1 MDYRSIAKIVT
12 NLIDGILTIYVS
24 GAGEVKT
31 NPDEEILRT
40 EVKTE
45 EKPTTNINTNV
56 YCGECLSRH
65 YLKAL
70 GLLEEAERFSVS
82 KGYITPE
89 ARDRIRMAVKEIVTA
104 EEDFGIVTDK
114 TLEKKLDE
122 LKAMQRDIRKWM
134 WQNGLLTS
142 EKDINKLREAIAM
155 VKTLSDRAHQ
165 IFEEYMSTCEKCK
178 VRA

>member
-1 MDYRSIAKIVT
+1 MDYRTIAKVVT
-12 NLIDGILTIYVS
+12 NLIDGILTIYASSVS
-24 GAGEVKT
+24 EIKT
-31 NPDEEILRT
+31 STVDTDIKVEEPRS
-40 EVKTE
+40 VVQKGVDS
-45 EKPTTNINTNV
+45 NV

-89 ARDRIRMAVKEIVTA
+89 ARERIKMAVKEIVTA

-114 TLEKKLDE
+114 KLAEKLDE
-122 LKAMQRDIRKWM
+122 LKAMQRDIRKWI
-134 WQNGLLTS
+134 WQNGLLTH
-142 EKDINKLREAIAM
+142 EKDINKLREAISM

-165 IFEEYMSTCEKCK
+165 IFEEYMSSCETCK
-178 VRA
+178 VIA

>member
-12 NLIDGILTIYVS
+12 NLIDGILTIYAS
-24 GAGEVKT
+24 SSSEIKIKP
-31 NPDEEILRT
+31 NEEIPHI
-40 EVKTE
+40 EAKTE
-45 EKPTTNINTNV
+45 EKPITNINTNV

-114 TLEKKLDE
+114 ALEKKLDE

-165 IFEEYMSTCEKCK
+165 IFEEYMSACETCR